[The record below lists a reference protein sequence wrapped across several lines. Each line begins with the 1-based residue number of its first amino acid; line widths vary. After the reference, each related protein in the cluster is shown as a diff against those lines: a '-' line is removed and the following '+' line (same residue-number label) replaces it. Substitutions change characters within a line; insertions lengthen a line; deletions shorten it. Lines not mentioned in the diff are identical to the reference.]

1 MTAETMADHWWWR
14 PGWKPGRRFYTWH
27 FTFRTAT
34 EVHRLADAYRR
45 GLADVPGLALVP
57 DRWLHL
63 TMQGLGFVDEV
74 PEQDARAIADAA
86 RRRLA
91 GLAPFQLRLHQPEI
105 TPEAI
110 RWEAEPSG
118 PPAAVRA
125 AVRAAIADVWDDVP
139 EPADGFAPHVTI
151 AYSNG
156 DGPAD
161 PVARALE
168 AVDVE
173 PATARIEQVDLIVLG
188 RDDRM
193 YEWEDFAA
201 VRLG

>member
-1 MTAETMADHWWWR
+1 MANHWWWR
-14 PGWKPGRRFYTWH
+14 PGWEPGRRFYTWH
-27 FTFRTAT
+27 FTFQAAT
-34 EVHRLADAYRR
+34 DVHRLADAYRR
-45 GLADVPGLALVP
+45 GLVDVPGLDLVP

-74 PEQDARAIADAA
+74 SERDARATADAA

-91 GLAPFQLRLHQPEI
+91 DIAPFDLRLHRPEI

-118 PPAAVRA
+118 PPTAVRA
-125 AVRAAIADVWDDVP
+125 AIRAAIADVWDDVP
-139 EPADGFAPHVTI
+139 EPEDGFAPHVTI
-151 AYSNG
+151 AYSNS
-156 DGPAD
+156 DGPAG
-161 PVARALE
+161 PVAHALD
-168 AVDVE
+168 AVDAE

-188 RDDRM
+188 RDNQM

>member
-1 MTAETMADHWWWR
+1 MTAETVADHWWWR
-14 PGWKPGRRFYTWH
+14 PGWRPGRHFCTWH

-34 EVHRLADAYRR
+34 EVHRLADVCRR
-45 GLADVPGLALVP
+45 GLAEVAGLDLVP

-63 TMQGLGFVDEV
+63 TVQGLGFVDEV
-74 PEQDARAIADAA
+74 PEQDARAIADAT
-86 RRRLA
+86 RRRLT
-91 GLAPFQLRLHQPEI
+91 GVAPFDLPLHQPEI

-118 PPAAVRA
+118 SPTAVRA
-125 AVRAAIADVWDDVP
+125 AVRAAIADIRDDVP

-151 AYSNG
+151 AYSNS
-156 DGPAD
+156 DGPAS
-161 PVARALE
+161 PVARALD
-168 AVDVE
+168 AVDAE

-188 RDDRM
+188 RDNRM